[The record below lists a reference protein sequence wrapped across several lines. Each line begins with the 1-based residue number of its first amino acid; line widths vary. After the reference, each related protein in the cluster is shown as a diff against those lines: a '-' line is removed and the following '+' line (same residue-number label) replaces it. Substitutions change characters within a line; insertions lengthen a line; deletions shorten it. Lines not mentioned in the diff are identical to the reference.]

1 MKEILLETRNL
12 CCSYETSK
20 NALQDV
26 SVQIRTGE
34 KIAVL
39 GSNGAGK
46 STFFLS
52 LNGILKPRS
61 GEVLLRGKKISH
73 DRKSLLEL
81 RKQVGIVFQDPDNQI
96 IASTVMGEI
105 SFGPMNLRLPEKEV
119 RRRTEEAMAYMNLST
134 YGDRSPHYLS
144 GGEKKRVSIA
154 DIIAMKS
161 EILLF
166 DEPTASLDPKNA
178 ALLEDTLTRL
188 SRDGNTILLSTHD
201 VDFAF
206 RWANRILVFHQGRLL
221 GDGPPEQIFSD
232 SSLLAEASL
241 KRPVLFQVAELLK
254 EKGIIPAFS
263 EEQPHPSDL
272 EQLRKLL

>member
-61 GEVLLRGKKISH
+61 GEVLLREKKISH

-119 RRRTEEAMAYMNLST
+119 RRRTEEAMTYMNLST